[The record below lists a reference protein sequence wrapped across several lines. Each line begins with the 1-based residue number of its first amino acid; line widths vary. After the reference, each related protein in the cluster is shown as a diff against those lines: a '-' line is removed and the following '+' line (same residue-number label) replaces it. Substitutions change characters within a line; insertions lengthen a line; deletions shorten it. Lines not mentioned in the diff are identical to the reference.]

1 MERAGLPRTVA
12 MQIIGHKTEAMYRRY
27 AIVNEADHREAA
39 RKRSSIVS
47 GIVAQQPLENSLVSV

>member
-39 RKRSSIVS
+39 RKRN